1 MPPHLATS
9 HFPLH
14 SDGLLEEEVEAKI
27 KSQNQQLT
35 FLFISEFA
43 QMDEKEMERRR
54 RPLPLAYAME
64 GEEVE
69 ERLILKP
76 HLSGPRLDL
85 SQANQVMIKS
95 FGVAMRV
102 CN

>member
-1 MPPHLATS
+1 MDAAAAA
-9 HFPLH
+9 
-14 SDGLLEEEVEAKI
+14 AKE
-27 KSQNQQLT
+27 T
-35 FLFISEFA
+35 
-43 QMDEKEMERRR
+43 EKRR

-85 SQANQVMIKS
+85 TQANQVMLQQQQQHLLKL
-95 FGVAMRV
+95 
-102 CN
+102 